1 MFSKYTLQL
10 NKGDAE
16 LLRKLK
22 SQAASFAVLPDYLV
36 LFKDYQAFEEA
47 LPAKVNK
54 IPLIGNKLG
63 AWQAPLTSLEK
74 FDDKYIFLVA
84 EAKKYKAKL
93 GFSCGSSLFSSTL
106 GIEIEDLD
114 AEDTLFSLSTLYT
127 AWMEEASQEEIACK
141 LGDILY
147 LASFFQ
153 NRRPLYAKL
162 HALLV
167 SKQKQYAKYFGA
179 KFVEDLTLLFSV
191 GDDGSEKLFPLV
203 TIATAKLEKTSVKRL
218 KSSKKEVVLGTSPF
232 YRRIGKSWSYT
243 DLDFKL
249 TLTGANKLSIVI
261 YPTRVSTYSA
271 GNLAEAEENKEIENF
286 IKKYLNDWVNQLIA
300 TVNLAANIYELYRT
314 KILLERV

>member
-10 NKGDAE
+10 SKANAE

-22 SQAASFAVLPDYLV
+22 SQTASFAALPDYLV
-36 LFKDYQAFEEA
+36 LFKDYQAFAEA
-47 LPAKVNK
+47 SPSKVNK

-63 AWQAPLTSLEK
+63 LWKAPLTSIEK
-74 FDDKYIFLVA
+74 FNENYIFLVA
-84 EAKKYKAKL
+84 EEKRYKAKL

-106 GIEIEDLD
+106 GIEIEDLG

-127 AWMEEASQEEIACK
+127 AWMKEASQEEIACK

-167 SKQKQYAKYFGA
+167 SKQEQYARYFGA

-191 GDDGSEKLFPLV
+191 GEGEKLFPSV
-203 TIATAKLEKTSVKRL
+203 AIATVKLKKTSLKRL

-249 TLTGANKLSIVI
+249 TLTSANKLSIVI

-271 GNLAEAEENKEIENF
+271 GNLAEAEENNEIENF
-286 IKKYLNDWVNQLIA
+286 IKQYIEDWVNQLIA
-300 TVNLAANIYELYRT
+300 TVNLAANIYEIYKT

>member
-1 MFSKYTLQL
+1 MFLKYTLQL
-10 NKGDAE
+10 SKADAE

-22 SQAASFAVLPDYLV
+22 SQEASFAALPDYLV
-36 LFKDYQAFEEA
+36 LFKDYQTFAET
-47 LPAKVNK
+47 LPSKRNK
-54 IPLIGNKLG
+54 IPLIGDKLG
-63 AWQAPLTSLEK
+63 AWKAPATSLEK
-74 FDDKYIFLVA
+74 FNEKYIFLVA
-84 EAKKYKAKL
+84 EEKRDKAKL

-106 GIEIEDLD
+106 GIEIEDLE

-127 AWMEEASQEEIACK
+127 DWMKEASQEEIACR
-141 LGDILY
+141 GGNILY

-167 SKQKQYAKYFGA
+167 SKQEQYVKAFGSN
-179 KFVEDLTLLFSV
+179 FVKDLTLLFSAA
-191 GDDGSEKLFPLV
+191 GAEKLFPLV
-203 TIATAKLEKTSVKRL
+203 TIATAKLKKTSMKRL
-218 KSSKKEVVLGTSPF
+218 KSSKKEVLLGTSPF

-249 TLTGANKLSIVI
+249 ALTSDNKLSIVI

-286 IKKYLNDWVNQLIA
+286 IKKYVEDWVNQLIA
-300 TVNLAANIYELYRT
+300 TVNLAANIYELYKT
-314 KILLERV
+314 KILLEQV